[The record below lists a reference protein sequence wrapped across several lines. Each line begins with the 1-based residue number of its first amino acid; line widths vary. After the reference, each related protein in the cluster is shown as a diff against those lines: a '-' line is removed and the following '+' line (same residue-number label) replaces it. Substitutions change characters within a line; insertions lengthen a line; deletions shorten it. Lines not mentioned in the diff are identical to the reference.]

1 VCIAVAALAVAV
13 AAGGWSIQ
21 EGRAA
26 ARRPPS
32 GGEAADPDDP
42 LGRLDA
48 RTGARK
54 QLFEPWMVVTAALLI
69 AGLVIAPRLFGITF
83 LLLPFLFGGRRR
95 PPQRPNRPGDDPRW
109 SSTE

>member
-1 VCIAVAALAVAV
+1 
-13 AAGGWSIQ
+13 
-21 EGRAA
+21 
-26 ARRPPS
+26 
-32 GGEAADPDDP
+32 
-42 LGRLDA
+42 
-48 RTGARK
+48 
-54 QLFEPWMVVTAALLI
+54 MVVTAALLI